1 MKIPPPPLRWILPVL
16 ALFAGPALGA
26 SPVTPFPAP
35 AWTLKDVNG
44 ADVKLDQFKGKVV
57 VLDFWATWC
66 GPCRSEIPGYIKLQK
81 KYADDG
87 LVIVGVATGDGGPDV
102 VKSFMQKEGMNYQ
115 VVIGDDDVSAA
126 YGSIEAIPTTF
137 IIDRDG
143 RIVDR
148 KVGAEPTAD
157 YEKTILSYL
166 KPKA

>member
-1 MKIPPPPLRWILPVL
+1 MKILRWILPLL
-16 ALFAGPALGA
+16 AVSICGALRA
-26 SPVTPFPAP
+26 EPVAPTPAP

-81 KYADDG
+81 KYAGDG
-87 LVIVGVATGDGGPDV
+87 LVIVGVATNDGGPDV
-102 VKSFMQKEGMNYQ
+102 VKSFMKKEGMNYQ
-115 VVIGDDDVSAA
+115 VVIGDDDIDAA
-126 YGSIEAIPTTF
+126 YGGIEAIPTTF
-137 IIDRDG
+137 IIDRTG
-143 RIVDR
+143 KIVDR
-148 KVGAEPTAD
+148 KVGAMSTAE